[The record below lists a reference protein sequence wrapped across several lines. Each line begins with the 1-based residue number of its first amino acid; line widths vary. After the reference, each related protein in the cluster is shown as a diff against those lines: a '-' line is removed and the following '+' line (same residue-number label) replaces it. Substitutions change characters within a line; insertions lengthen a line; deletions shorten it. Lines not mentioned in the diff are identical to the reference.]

1 MDNSEKQWGGGG
13 GSGGLRMGVG
23 GRDRQTEALKYG
35 NELTEILTSW
45 CRCWNI
51 AVEVAVKRLREQ
63 TVGVSY
69 LPITQRLQPPACAE
83 TEFASS
89 FDVTPRRRGK
99 G

>member
-1 MDNSEKQWGGGG
+1 MGGGG
-13 GSGGLRMGVG
+13 EGLRRGSGAET
-23 GRDRQTEALKYG
+23 DRQTEALKYG

-45 CRCWNI
+45 CRYWNI

-69 LPITQRLQPPACAE
+69 LPIMQRLQPPVCAE
-83 TEFASS
+83 TDVASS